1 MLSIGRNAN
10 LCCCLFAV
18 LTTTDMEKQINVLNR
33 RKLSAV
39 QEEDFDR
46 AEALKQ
52 EINSLQ
58 ARLEDMKATGNGGGR
73 G

>member
-1 MLSIGRNAN
+1 
-10 LCCCLFAV
+10 
-18 LTTTDMEKQINVLNR
+18 MEKQINVLNR